1 MSTNDHL
8 KEVVGSVFNKE
19 TEEIRRQFEAVDP
32 TELAAVVEMIATC
45 EGTILTSGAGTSGIL
60 ARKVAHTFCCVGKPA
75 LFLSPVDAIH
85 GGSGMVR
92 KADTAILFSKG
103 GETQELV
110 NLLVP
115 LEHKEVNSVI
125 VTEKPDSTLGNRCT
139 QLLKVGPSHEVD
151 PNDVIATAS
160 ITAVNVLFDAIAM
173 MLLER
178 TGYTLDDFAPTHPGG
193 AVGKRLLG
201 GEE

>member
-1 MSTNDHL
+1 MNPNNHL
-8 KEVVGSVFNKE
+8 KEAVDAVLDKE
-19 TEEIRRQFEAVDP
+19 IAEIRRQGENVDAG
-32 TELAAVVEMIATC
+32 ELSNVVEMIASC
-45 EGTILTSGAGTSGIL
+45 HGNILTSGAGTSGIL

-75 LFLSPVDAIH
+75 LFLSPVDAVH

-92 KADTAILFSKG
+92 KEDVAILLSKG

-110 NLLVP
+110 NLLLP
-115 LEHKEVNSVI
+115 LEHKGVKSII
-125 VTEKPDSTLGNRCT
+125 VTEQPDSTLGHKCS
-139 QLLKVGPSHEVD
+139 QVLKVGPFHEVD

-193 AVGKRLLG
+193 AVGKRLFG
-201 GEE
+201 GGP